1 MGLFD
6 KKFCDVCGEKI
17 GMLGNRKLEDGNLC
31 KDCAKKLSPWF
42 DDRRHSTLEEI
53 KSQLQMREENRSLV
67 SSFRPGRVIRS
78 DRYNLYIDERQQMFT
93 ASVNLDRED
102 NPDIISLSQITG
114 CNLDVDE
121 MRTEEYRTDRDGERE
136 SYNPPRY
143 SYSYDY
149 YFYIYL
155 NHPYIHE
162 MKLKLNSMD
171 ISEDDRN
178 RRHDVERAGQEMMSY
193 LQNVTGCT
201 VGGMGMNQGMGM
213 QPGMG
218 MNNQGM
224 GVQPGMGMNNQGMG
238 MQPAMGMNQGMGMQ
252 PAMGMN
258 NQGMGMQPGMGMNN
272 QGMGMQPAMGMNNQ
286 GMGMQPGMGMNN
298 QGMGMQPAAGM
309 NQGMSQNVNPQGGMG
324 AAAGGMGA
332 AAGAAA
338 GAAFAG
344 NAAEGPWV
352 CQSCGA
358 TNAGRFCESCGS
370 PRK

>member
-67 SSFRPGRVIRS
+67 SSFHPGRVIRS
-78 DRYNLYIDERQQMFT
+78 DRYNLYIDERQQLFA

-114 CNLDVDE
+114 CNLDVNE

-155 NHPYIHE
+155 NHPYINE

-213 QPGMG
+213 QSG
-218 MNNQGM
+218 
-224 GVQPGMGMNNQGMG
+224 
-238 MQPAMGMNQGMGMQ
+238 MGMNQGMGMQ
-252 PAMGMN
+252 S
-258 NQGMGMQPGMGMNN
+258 GMGM
-272 QGMGMQPAMGMNNQ
+272 NQ

-309 NQGMSQNVNPQGGMG
+309 NQGMSQNVNAQGGMG
-324 AAAGGMGA
+324 TAAGGMGA

>member
-78 DRYNLYIDERQQMFT
+78 DRYNLYIDERQQLFA

-114 CNLDVDE
+114 SNLDVNE
-121 MRTEEYRTDRDGERE
+121 TRTEEYRTDRDGERE

-155 NHPYIHE
+155 NHPYINE

-213 QPGMG
+213 QSGMG
-218 MNNQGM
+218 M
-224 GVQPGMGMNNQGMG
+224 
-238 MQPAMGMNQGMGMQ
+238 
-252 PAMGMN
+252 
-258 NQGMGMQPGMGMNN
+258 NQGMGMQPGMGM
-272 QGMGMQPAMGMNNQ
+272 NQ

-309 NQGMSQNVNPQGGMG
+309 NQGMSQNVNAQGGMG
-324 AAAGGMGA
+324 TAAGGMGA

>member
-53 KSQLQMREENRSLV
+53 KNQLQMREENRRLV
-67 SSFRPGRVIRS
+67 SSFHPGRVIRS

-114 CNLDVDE
+114 CNLDVNE
-121 MRTEEYRTDRDGERE
+121 TRTEEYRTDRDGERE
-136 SYNPPRY
+136 SYDPPRY

-155 NHPYIHE
+155 NHPYIRE
-162 MKLKLNSMD
+162 MKLRLNSMD
-171 ISEDDRN
+171 LSEDDRN

-193 LQNVTGCT
+193 LQNVTGCMA
-201 VGGMGMNQGMGM
+201 GGMGMHQGMCM
-213 QPGMG
+213 QSG
-218 MNNQGM
+218 
-224 GVQPGMGMNNQGMG
+224 
-238 MQPAMGMNQGMGMQ
+238 
-252 PAMGMN
+252 MGMN
-258 NQGMGMQPGMGMNN
+258 NQGMGMQPGMGMNSQ
-272 QGMGMQPAMGMNNQ
+272 QGMGV
-286 GMGMQPGMGMNN
+286 QPGMGMNN
-298 QGMGMQPAAGM
+298 QGMNSQPGMGM
-309 NQGMSQNVNPQGGMG
+309 NPNMPQNMNVQSC
-324 AAAGGMGA
+324 MGA

-338 GAAFAG
+338 GAAGAGFAG
-344 NAAEGPWV
+344 STADGPWV

-358 TNAGRFCESCGS
+358 TNTGRFCESCGS

>member
-53 KSQLQMREENRSLV
+53 KNQLQMREENRRLV
-67 SSFRPGRVIRS
+67 SSFHPGRVIRS
-78 DRYNLYIDERQQMFT
+78 DRYNLYIDERQQMFA

-114 CNLDVDE
+114 CNLDVNE
-121 MRTEEYRTDRDGERE
+121 TRTEEYRTDRDGERE
-136 SYNPPRY
+136 SYDPPRY

-155 NHPYIHE
+155 NHPYIRE
-162 MKLKLNSMD
+162 MKLRLNSMD
-171 ISEDDRN
+171 LSEDDRN

-193 LQNVTGCT
+193 LQNVTGCIA
-201 VGGMGMNQGMGM
+201 GGMGMNQGMGM

-224 GVQPGMGMNNQGMG
+224 G
-238 MQPAMGMNQGMGMQ
+238 
-252 PAMGMN
+252 
-258 NQGMGMQPGMGMNN
+258 MQPGMGMNN
-272 QGMGMQPAMGMNNQ
+272 QGIGMQSGMGMNSQQ
-286 GMGMQPGMGMNN
+286 GMGMNPN
-298 QGMGMQPAAGM
+298 
-309 NQGMSQNVNPQGGMG
+309 MSQNMNVQS
-324 AAAGGMGA
+324 GMGA

-338 GAAFAG
+338 AAAGAGFAG
-344 NAAEGPWV
+344 STADGPWV

-358 TNAGRFCESCGS
+358 TNTGRFCESCGS

>member
-17 GMLGNRKLEDGNLC
+17 GMLGNRKLEDGNIC

-78 DRYNLYIDERQQMFT
+78 DRYNLYIDERQQLFA

-224 GVQPGMGMNNQGMG
+224 
-238 MQPAMGMNQGMGMQ
+238 
-252 PAMGMN
+252 
-258 NQGMGMQPGMGMNN
+258 
-272 QGMGMQPAMGMNNQ
+272 
-286 GMGMQPGMGMNN
+286 
-298 QGMGMQPAAGM
+298 
-309 NQGMSQNVNPQGGMG
+309 SQNVNPQGGMG
-324 AAAGGMGA
+324 TAAGGMGA

>member
-17 GMLGNRKLEDGNLC
+17 GMLGNRKLEDGNIC

-78 DRYNLYIDERQQMFT
+78 DRYNLYIDERQQLFA

-218 MNNQGM
+218 MNQ
-224 GVQPGMGMNNQGMG
+224 
-238 MQPAMGMNQGMGMQ
+238 GMNQ
-252 PAMGMN
+252 GMN

-272 QGMGMQPAMGMNNQ
+272 QGI
-286 GMGMQPGMGMNN
+286 
-298 QGMGMQPAAGM
+298 GMQPAAGM

-324 AAAGGMGA
+324 TAAGGMGA

>member
-67 SSFRPGRVIRS
+67 SSFHPGRVIRS
-78 DRYNLYIDERQQMFT
+78 DRYNLYIDERQQLFA

-114 CNLDVDE
+114 CNLDVNE
-121 MRTEEYRTDRDGERE
+121 TRTEEYRTDRDGERE

-218 MNNQGM
+218 MN
-224 GVQPGMGMNNQGMG
+224 QGMG
-238 MQPAMGMNQGMGMQ
+238 MQSGMGM
-252 PAMGMN
+252 
-258 NQGMGMQPGMGMNN
+258 
-272 QGMGMQPAMGMNNQ
+272 NQ

-309 NQGMSQNVNPQGGMG
+309 NQGMSQNVNAQGGMG
-324 AAAGGMGA
+324 TAAGGMGA

>member
-53 KSQLQMREENRSLV
+53 KNQLQMREENRRLV
-67 SSFRPGRVIRS
+67 SSFHPGRVIRS

-114 CNLDVDE
+114 CNLDVNE
-121 MRTEEYRTDRDGERE
+121 TRTEEYRTDRDGERE
-136 SYNPPRY
+136 SYDPPRY

-155 NHPYIHE
+155 NHPYIRE
-162 MKLKLNSMD
+162 MKLRLNSMD
-171 ISEDDRN
+171 LSEDDRN

-193 LQNVTGCT
+193 LQNVAGCM

-224 GVQPGMGMNNQGMG
+224 GMQPGMGMNSQGMVMQPGMGMNSQQGMGVQPGMGMNNQGM
-238 MQPAMGMNQGMGMQ
+238 NS
-252 PAMGMN
+252 
-258 NQGMGMQPGMGMNN
+258 QPGMGMNPN
-272 QGMGMQPAMGMNNQ
+272 MPQNMNVQ
-286 GMGMQPGMGMNN
+286 
-298 QGMGMQPAAGM
+298 
-309 NQGMSQNVNPQGGMG
+309 SC
-324 AAAGGMGA
+324 MGA

-338 GAAFAG
+338 GAAGAGFAG
-344 NAAEGPWV
+344 STADGPWV

-358 TNAGRFCESCGS
+358 TNTGRFCESCGS

>member
-17 GMLGNRKLEDGNLC
+17 GMLGNRKLEDGNIC

-78 DRYNLYIDERQQMFT
+78 DRYNLYIDERQQLFA

-213 QPGMG
+213 QS
-218 MNNQGM
+218 
-224 GVQPGMGMNNQGMG
+224 GMGMNNQGMG
-238 MQPAMGMNQGMGMQ
+238 MQPA
-252 PAMGMN
+252 
-258 NQGMGMQPGMGMNN
+258 
-272 QGMGMQPAMGMNNQ
+272 
-286 GMGMQPGMGMNN
+286 MGMNN

-324 AAAGGMGA
+324 TAAGGMGA

-358 TNAGRFCESCGS
+358 TNVGRFCESCGS

>member
-67 SSFRPGRVIRS
+67 SSFHPGRVIRS
-78 DRYNLYIDERQQMFT
+78 DRYNLYIDERQQLFA

-114 CNLDVDE
+114 CNLDVNE

-155 NHPYIHE
+155 NHPYINE

-213 QPGMG
+213 QPAAGM
-218 MNNQGM
+218 
-224 GVQPGMGMNNQGMG
+224 
-238 MQPAMGMNQGMGMQ
+238 
-252 PAMGMN
+252 
-258 NQGMGMQPGMGMNN
+258 NQGMGMQPGMGMN
-272 QGMGMQPAMGMNNQ
+272 QGMGMQSGM
-286 GMGMQPGMGMNN
+286 
-298 QGMGMQPAAGM
+298 GM

-324 AAAGGMGA
+324 TTAGGMGA

>member
-78 DRYNLYIDERQQMFT
+78 DRYNLYIDERQQLFA

-224 GVQPGMGMNNQGMG
+224 G
-238 MQPAMGMNQGMGMQ
+238 MQPAMGMN
-252 PAMGMN
+252 
-258 NQGMGMQPGMGMNN
+258 
-272 QGMGMQPAMGMNNQ
+272 
-286 GMGMQPGMGMNN
+286 
-298 QGMGMQPAAGM
+298 

-324 AAAGGMGA
+324 TAAGGMGA

>member
-53 KSQLQMREENRSLV
+53 KNQLQMREENRSLV

-78 DRYNLYIDERQQMFT
+78 DRYNLYIDERQQLFA

-213 QPGMG
+213 QP
-218 MNNQGM
+218 
-224 GVQPGMGMNNQGMG
+224 
-238 MQPAMGMNQGMGMQ
+238 
-252 PAMGMN
+252 
-258 NQGMGMQPGMGMNN
+258 
-272 QGMGMQPAMGMNNQ
+272 
-286 GMGMQPGMGMNN
+286 
-298 QGMGMQPAAGM
+298 AAGM

-324 AAAGGMGA
+324 TAAGGMGA

>member
-17 GMLGNRKLEDGNLC
+17 GMLGNRKLEDGNIC

-78 DRYNLYIDERQQMFT
+78 DRYNLYIDERQQLFA

-213 QPGMG
+213 QP
-218 MNNQGM
+218 
-224 GVQPGMGMNNQGMG
+224 
-238 MQPAMGMNQGMGMQ
+238 AMGMNQGMGMQ
-252 PAMGMN
+252 PGM
-258 NQGMGMQPGMGMNN
+258 
-272 QGMGMQPAMGMNNQ
+272 
-286 GMGMQPGMGMNN
+286 
-298 QGMGMQPAAGM
+298 GM

-324 AAAGGMGA
+324 TAAGGMGA

>member
-1 MGLFD
+1 
-6 KKFCDVCGEKI
+6 
-17 GMLGNRKLEDGNLC
+17 
-31 KDCAKKLSPWF
+31 
-42 DDRRHSTLEEI
+42 
-53 KSQLQMREENRSLV
+53 MREENRSLV

-78 DRYNLYIDERQQMFT
+78 DRYNLYIDERQQLFA

-178 RRHDVERAGQEMMSY
+178 RRHNVERAGQEMMRC
-193 LQNVTGCT
+193 LQEGSGCT
-201 VGGMGMNQGMGM
+201 GGGKGMNQGMGR
-213 QPGMG
+213 
-218 MNNQGM
+218 
-224 GVQPGMGMNNQGMG
+224 
-238 MQPAMGMNQGMGMQ
+238 
-252 PAMGMN
+252 
-258 NQGMGMQPGMGMNN
+258 
-272 QGMGMQPAMGMNNQ
+272 
-286 GMGMQPGMGMNN
+286 QPGMGMNN

-324 AAAGGMGA
+324 TAAGGMGA

>member
-67 SSFRPGRVIRS
+67 SSFHPGRVIRS
-78 DRYNLYIDERQQMFT
+78 DRYNLYIDERQQLFA

-114 CNLDVDE
+114 CNLDVNE

-155 NHPYIHE
+155 NHPYINE

-213 QPGMG
+213 QSG
-218 MNNQGM
+218 
-224 GVQPGMGMNNQGMG
+224 
-238 MQPAMGMNQGMGMQ
+238 MGMNQGMGMQ
-252 PAMGMN
+252 SGMGM
-258 NQGMGMQPGMGMNN
+258 NQGMGMQPGMGM
-272 QGMGMQPAMGMNNQ
+272 
-286 GMGMQPGMGMNN
+286 N

-309 NQGMSQNVNPQGGMG
+309 NQGMSQNVNAQGGMG
-324 AAAGGMGA
+324 TAAGGMGA

>member
-17 GMLGNRKLEDGNLC
+17 GMLGNRKLEDGNIC
-31 KDCAKKLSPWF
+31 KDCAKKLSAWF

-78 DRYNLYIDERQQMFT
+78 DRYNLYIDERQQLFA

-213 QPGMG
+213 QP
-218 MNNQGM
+218 
-224 GVQPGMGMNNQGMG
+224 
-238 MQPAMGMNQGMGMQ
+238 
-252 PAMGMN
+252 
-258 NQGMGMQPGMGMNN
+258 
-272 QGMGMQPAMGMNNQ
+272 
-286 GMGMQPGMGMNN
+286 
-298 QGMGMQPAAGM
+298 AAGM

-324 AAAGGMGA
+324 TAAGGMGA

>member
-17 GMLGNRKLEDGNLC
+17 GMLGNRKLEDGNIC

-78 DRYNLYIDERQQMFT
+78 DRYNLYIDERQQLFA

-224 GVQPGMGMNNQGMG
+224 G
-238 MQPAMGMNQGMGMQ
+238 MQPAMGMN
-252 PAMGMN
+252 
-258 NQGMGMQPGMGMNN
+258 
-272 QGMGMQPAMGMNNQ
+272 
-286 GMGMQPGMGMNN
+286 
-298 QGMGMQPAAGM
+298 

-324 AAAGGMGA
+324 TAAGGMGA

-358 TNAGRFCESCGS
+358 TNAGRFCESCGI

>member
-53 KSQLQMREENRSLV
+53 KNQLQMREENRRLV
-67 SSFRPGRVIRS
+67 SSFHPGRVIRS

-114 CNLDVDE
+114 CNLDVNE
-121 MRTEEYRTDRDGERE
+121 TRTEEYRTDRDGERE
-136 SYNPPRY
+136 SYDPPRY

-155 NHPYIHE
+155 NHPYIRE
-162 MKLKLNSMD
+162 MKLRLNSMD
-171 ISEDDRN
+171 LSEDDRN

-193 LQNVTGCT
+193 LQNVTGCMA
-201 VGGMGMNQGMGM
+201 GGMGMNQGMGM

-224 GVQPGMGMNNQGMG
+224 GMQPGMGMNSQGMGMQPGMGMNSQQGMGVQPGMGMNNQGM
-238 MQPAMGMNQGMGMQ
+238 NR
-252 PAMGMN
+252 
-258 NQGMGMQPGMGMNN
+258 QPGMGMNPN
-272 QGMGMQPAMGMNNQ
+272 MPQNMNVQ
-286 GMGMQPGMGMNN
+286 
-298 QGMGMQPAAGM
+298 
-309 NQGMSQNVNPQGGMG
+309 SC
-324 AAAGGMGA
+324 MGA
-332 AAGAAA
+332 AAGAAEGAA
-338 GAAFAG
+338 GAGFAG
-344 NAAEGPWV
+344 STADGPWV

-358 TNAGRFCESCGS
+358 TNTGRFCESCGS

>member
-1 MGLFD
+1 
-6 KKFCDVCGEKI
+6 
-17 GMLGNRKLEDGNLC
+17 
-31 KDCAKKLSPWF
+31 
-42 DDRRHSTLEEI
+42 
-53 KSQLQMREENRSLV
+53 
-67 SSFRPGRVIRS
+67 
-78 DRYNLYIDERQQMFT
+78 
-93 ASVNLDRED
+93 
-102 NPDIISLSQITG
+102 
-114 CNLDVDE
+114 

-224 GVQPGMGMNNQGMG
+224 GG
-238 MQPAMGMNQGMGMQ
+238 
-252 PAMGMN
+252 
-258 NQGMGMQPGMGMNN
+258 
-272 QGMGMQPAMGMNNQ
+272 
-286 GMGMQPGMGMNN
+286 QPGMGMNN

-324 AAAGGMGA
+324 TAAGGMGA

>member
-67 SSFRPGRVIRS
+67 SSFHPGRVIRS
-78 DRYNLYIDERQQMFT
+78 DRYNLYIDERQQLFA

-114 CNLDVDE
+114 CNLDVNE

-155 NHPYIHE
+155 NHPYINE

-213 QPGMG
+213 QSGMG
-218 MNNQGM
+218 M
-224 GVQPGMGMNNQGMG
+224 
-238 MQPAMGMNQGMGMQ
+238 
-252 PAMGMN
+252 
-258 NQGMGMQPGMGMNN
+258 NQGMGMQPGMGM
-272 QGMGMQPAMGMNNQ
+272 NQ

-309 NQGMSQNVNPQGGMG
+309 NQGMSQNVNAQGGMG
-324 AAAGGMGA
+324 TAAGGMGA

>member
-17 GMLGNRKLEDGNLC
+17 GMLGNRKLEDGNIC

-78 DRYNLYIDERQQMFT
+78 DRYNLYIDERQQLFA

-201 VGGMGMNQGMGM
+201 VGGMGMT
-213 QPGMG
+213 
-218 MNNQGM
+218 
-224 GVQPGMGMNNQGMG
+224 
-238 MQPAMGMNQGMGMQ
+238 
-252 PAMGMN
+252 
-258 NQGMGMQPGMGMNN
+258 
-272 QGMGMQPAMGMNNQ
+272 
-286 GMGMQPGMGMNN
+286 

-324 AAAGGMGA
+324 TAAGGMGA

>member
-78 DRYNLYIDERQQMFT
+78 DRYNLYIDERQQLFA

-201 VGGMGMNQGMGM
+201 VGGMGMNQGM
-213 QPGMG
+213 
-218 MNNQGM
+218 
-224 GVQPGMGMNNQGMG
+224 
-238 MQPAMGMNQGMGMQ
+238 
-252 PAMGMN
+252 
-258 NQGMGMQPGMGMNN
+258 
-272 QGMGMQPAMGMNNQ
+272 
-286 GMGMQPGMGMNN
+286 
-298 QGMGMQPAAGM
+298 
-309 NQGMSQNVNPQGGMG
+309 SQNVNPQGGMG
-324 AAAGGMGA
+324 TAAGGMGA

>member
-78 DRYNLYIDERQQMFT
+78 DRYNLYIDERQQLFA

-201 VGGMGMNQGMGM
+201 VGGMGM
-213 QPGMG
+213 
-218 MNNQGM
+218 
-224 GVQPGMGMNNQGMG
+224 
-238 MQPAMGMNQGMGMQ
+238 QPAMGMNQGMGMQ
-252 PAMGMN
+252 PAMGM
-258 NQGMGMQPGMGMNN
+258 
-272 QGMGMQPAMGMNNQ
+272 NQ

-324 AAAGGMGA
+324 TAAGGMGA

>member
-17 GMLGNRKLEDGNLC
+17 GMLGNRKLEDGNIC

-78 DRYNLYIDERQQMFT
+78 DRYNLYIDERQQLFA

-213 QPGMG
+213 QSG
-218 MNNQGM
+218 
-224 GVQPGMGMNNQGMG
+224 
-238 MQPAMGMNQGMGMQ
+238 
-252 PAMGMN
+252 
-258 NQGMGMQPGMGMNN
+258 
-272 QGMGMQPAMGMNNQ
+272 MGMNNQ

-324 AAAGGMGA
+324 TAAGGMGA

>member
-78 DRYNLYIDERQQMFT
+78 DRYNLYIDERQQLFA

-218 MNNQGM
+218 MN
-224 GVQPGMGMNNQGMG
+224 QGMG
-238 MQPAMGMNQGMGMQ
+238 MQPAMGM
-252 PAMGMN
+252 
-258 NQGMGMQPGMGMNN
+258 
-272 QGMGMQPAMGMNNQ
+272 
-286 GMGMQPGMGMNN
+286 N

-324 AAAGGMGA
+324 TAAGGMGA

>member
-17 GMLGNRKLEDGNLC
+17 GMLGNRKLEDGNIC

-78 DRYNLYIDERQQMFT
+78 DRYNLYIDERQQLFA

-201 VGGMGMNQGMGM
+201 VGGMGM
-213 QPGMG
+213 
-218 MNNQGM
+218 
-224 GVQPGMGMNNQGMG
+224 QPGMGMNNQGMG
-238 MQPAMGMNQGMGMQ
+238 MQPA
-252 PAMGMN
+252 
-258 NQGMGMQPGMGMNN
+258 
-272 QGMGMQPAMGMNNQ
+272 
-286 GMGMQPGMGMNN
+286 MGMNN

-324 AAAGGMGA
+324 TAAGGMGA

>member
-17 GMLGNRKLEDGNLC
+17 GMLGNRKLEDGNIC

-78 DRYNLYIDERQQMFT
+78 DRYNLYIDERQQLFA

-224 GVQPGMGMNNQGMG
+224 G
-238 MQPAMGMNQGMGMQ
+238 
-252 PAMGMN
+252 
-258 NQGMGMQPGMGMNN
+258 MQPGNGHE
-272 QGMGMQPAMGMNNQ
+272 
-286 GMGMQPGMGMNN
+286 QPGHGH
-298 QGMGMQPAAGM
+298 AAG
-309 NQGMSQNVNPQGGMG
+309 NGHEPGH
-324 AAAGGMGA
+324 
-332 AAGAAA
+332 
-338 GAAFAG
+338 G
-344 NAAEGPWV
+344 NAAGNGHEPGHGHAAWNGHEQPGHGYAAWNGYE
-352 CQSCGA
+352 QPGHGRA
-358 TNAGRFCESCGS
+358 AWNGYEQPGHGYAAGSRV
-370 PRK
+370 

>member
-17 GMLGNRKLEDGNLC
+17 GMLGNRKLEDGNIC

-78 DRYNLYIDERQQMFT
+78 DRYNLYIDERQQLFA

-201 VGGMGMNQGMGM
+201 VGGMGMHQGMCM
-213 QPGMG
+213 QSG
-218 MNNQGM
+218 
-224 GVQPGMGMNNQGMG
+224 
-238 MQPAMGMNQGMGMQ
+238 
-252 PAMGMN
+252 MGMN
-258 NQGMGMQPGMGMNN
+258 NQGMGMQPGMGMNSQ
-272 QGMGMQPAMGMNNQ
+272 QGMGV
-286 GMGMQPGMGMNN
+286 QPGMGMNN
-298 QGMGMQPAAGM
+298 QGMNSQPGMGM
-309 NQGMSQNVNPQGGMG
+309 NPNMPQNMNVQSC
-324 AAAGGMGA
+324 MGA

-338 GAAFAG
+338 GAAGAGFAG
-344 NAAEGPWV
+344 STADGPWV

-358 TNAGRFCESCGS
+358 TNTGRFCESCGS

>member
-17 GMLGNRKLEDGNLC
+17 GMLGNRKLEDGNIC

-78 DRYNLYIDERQQMFT
+78 DRYNLYIDERQQLFA

-201 VGGMGMNQGMGM
+201 VGGMGMN
-213 QPGMG
+213 
-218 MNNQGM
+218 
-224 GVQPGMGMNNQGMG
+224 
-238 MQPAMGMNQGMGMQ
+238 
-252 PAMGMN
+252 
-258 NQGMGMQPGMGMNN
+258 
-272 QGMGMQPAMGMNNQ
+272 
-286 GMGMQPGMGMNN
+286 N

-324 AAAGGMGA
+324 TAAGGMGA

>member
-78 DRYNLYIDERQQMFT
+78 DRYNLYIDERQQLFA

-213 QPGMG
+213 QP
-218 MNNQGM
+218 
-224 GVQPGMGMNNQGMG
+224 
-238 MQPAMGMNQGMGMQ
+238 
-252 PAMGMN
+252 
-258 NQGMGMQPGMGMNN
+258 
-272 QGMGMQPAMGMNNQ
+272 
-286 GMGMQPGMGMNN
+286 
-298 QGMGMQPAAGM
+298 AAGM

-324 AAAGGMGA
+324 TAAGGMGA

>member
-67 SSFRPGRVIRS
+67 SSFHPGRVIRS
-78 DRYNLYIDERQQMFT
+78 DRYNLYIDERQQLFA

-114 CNLDVDE
+114 CNLDVNE
-121 MRTEEYRTDRDGERE
+121 TRTEEYRTDRDGERE
-136 SYNPPRY
+136 SYDPPRY

-155 NHPYIHE
+155 NHPYIRE
-162 MKLKLNSMD
+162 MKLRLNSMD
-171 ISEDDRN
+171 LSEDDRN

-193 LQNVTGCT
+193 LQNVTGCMA
-201 VGGMGMNQGMGM
+201 GGMGMNQGMGM

-224 GVQPGMGMNNQGMG
+224 GMQSGMGMNSQGMGMQPGMGMNS
-238 MQPAMGMNQGMGMQ
+238 
-252 PAMGMN
+252 
-258 NQGMGMQPGMGMNN
+258 QGMGMQPGMGMNN
-272 QGMGMQPAMGMNNQ
+272 QGMGMQSGMGMNSQ
-286 GMGMQPGMGMNN
+286 GMGVQPGMGMNS
-298 QGMGMQPAAGM
+298 QPGMGMNP
-309 NQGMSQNVNPQGGMG
+309 NMSQNMNVQS
-324 AAAGGMGA
+324 GMGA

-338 GAAFAG
+338 GAAGAGFAG
-344 NAAEGPWV
+344 NTADGPWV

-358 TNAGRFCESCGS
+358 TNTGRFCESCGS

>member
-78 DRYNLYIDERQQMFT
+78 DRYNLYIDERQQLFA

-213 QPGMG
+213 QP
-218 MNNQGM
+218 
-224 GVQPGMGMNNQGMG
+224 
-238 MQPAMGMNQGMGMQ
+238 AMGM
-252 PAMGMN
+252 
-258 NQGMGMQPGMGMNN
+258 
-272 QGMGMQPAMGMNNQ
+272 
-286 GMGMQPGMGMNN
+286 N

>member
-53 KSQLQMREENRSLV
+53 KSQLQMREENRSRV
-67 SSFRPGRVIRS
+67 SSFHPGRVIRS
-78 DRYNLYIDERQQMFT
+78 DRYNLYIDERQQLFA

-114 CNLDVDE
+114 CNLDVNE
-121 MRTEEYRTDRDGERE
+121 TRTEEYRTDRDGERE

-155 NHPYIHE
+155 NHPYINE

-171 ISEDDRN
+171 ISEDDRS

-224 GVQPGMGMNNQGMG
+224 G
-238 MQPAMGMNQGMGMQ
+238 
-252 PAMGMN
+252 
-258 NQGMGMQPGMGMNN
+258 
-272 QGMGMQPAMGMNNQ
+272 
-286 GMGMQPGMGMNN
+286 
-298 QGMGMQPAAGM
+298 MQPAAGM
-309 NQGMSQNVNPQGGMG
+309 NQGMSQNVNAQGGMG
-324 AAAGGMGA
+324 TAAGGMGA

>member
-67 SSFRPGRVIRS
+67 SSFHPGRVIRS
-78 DRYNLYIDERQQMFT
+78 DRYNLYIDERQQLFA

-114 CNLDVDE
+114 CNLDVNE

-213 QPGMG
+213 QP
-218 MNNQGM
+218 
-224 GVQPGMGMNNQGMG
+224 
-238 MQPAMGMNQGMGMQ
+238 
-252 PAMGMN
+252 
-258 NQGMGMQPGMGMNN
+258 
-272 QGMGMQPAMGMNNQ
+272 
-286 GMGMQPGMGMNN
+286 
-298 QGMGMQPAAGM
+298 AAGM
-309 NQGMSQNVNPQGGMG
+309 NQGMSQNVNAQGGMG
-324 AAAGGMGA
+324 TAAGGMGA

-358 TNAGRFCESCGS
+358 TNVGRFCESCGS

>member
-17 GMLGNRKLEDGNLC
+17 GMLGNRKLEDGNIC

-78 DRYNLYIDERQQMFT
+78 DRYNLYIDERQQLFA

-213 QPGMG
+213 QP
-218 MNNQGM
+218 
-224 GVQPGMGMNNQGMG
+224 
-238 MQPAMGMNQGMGMQ
+238 AMGMN
-252 PAMGMN
+252 
-258 NQGMGMQPGMGMNN
+258 
-272 QGMGMQPAMGMNNQ
+272 
-286 GMGMQPGMGMNN
+286 
-298 QGMGMQPAAGM
+298 

-324 AAAGGMGA
+324 TAAGGMGA